1 VCGLQLVKLCDAIVT
16 HGPYPICA
24 LYRCSL
30 IHDKVLYKFR
40 LLYFTLPH
48 PLSLTVNLDILLTRR
63 RLCNKMLYR
72 CSLIHDKV
80 LYKFRL
86 LYFTLPHPLSLIV
99 NLDILLTRRRLCNKI
114 IKASQTVS
122 AIEHWELVA
131 GEGFFLLDVSFV

>member
-1 VCGLQLVKLCDAIVT
+1 MCGLQLVKLCDAIVT

-63 RLCNKMLYR
+63 RLCNK
-72 CSLIHDKV
+72 
-80 LYKFRL
+80 
-86 LYFTLPHPLSLIV
+86 
-99 NLDILLTRRRLCNKI
+99 I